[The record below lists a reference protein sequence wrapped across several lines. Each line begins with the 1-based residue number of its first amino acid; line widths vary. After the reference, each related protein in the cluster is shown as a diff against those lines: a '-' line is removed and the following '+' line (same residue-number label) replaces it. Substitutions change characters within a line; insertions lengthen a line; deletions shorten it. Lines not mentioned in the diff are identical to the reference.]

1 MPRISQHIRLKL
13 KLSLTALLWVSNSV
27 FAANQADVGSAL
39 YAAHCASCHGA
50 TLKGSAHGVPLTG
63 ASFLANWQARHHLEL
78 LRYNQANMPPGD
90 NANLSETEHL
100 ALVAYILQTNR
111 SATQSLPEISTDSAI
126 NIGTGEPVTDNGEA
140 FDSWAGADT
149 IDEIAKSRSAFTNRS
164 IPDFEPVTQQMLN
177 EPKAGNWLSWRR
189 TLDGQ
194 AYSPLKQIN
203 VRNAKKLKLA
213 WVMSMHEGSNQVT
226 PLVYNGIMYLTHAG
240 NIVQALDAATG
251 ELIWEYA
258 YPHPEASKTL
268 GGPVR
273 NIALFED
280 KVYLSTY
287 DAAIIAINA
296 ATGELVWRTQKA
308 DYSQGYTHTSGPII
322 GKGVV
327 LSGING
333 CERYKPDGCFVTG
346 HDARTGKELWRT
358 STIAL
363 PGTAEDASWGD
374 TPPQFRAGG
383 DTWIAGSFDPKL
395 NLFYIGT
402 AQAKPWVAVSRG
414 MSTDDAALYT
424 NSTLAIDPL
433 TGRIVWHFQHIPGET
448 IDMEVGLERVL
459 VDLDDT
465 QALFTA
471 GKDAV
476 LWKLDRR
483 TGQYLD
489 HVETLPQTIFSSID
503 NKTGKVTYREDIRN
517 AGIGDPIKACPGI
530 YGGHNWQSMAYSP
543 KTKNLIIPLHQLCAD
558 LVGRPVTF
566 AEGEGGFGG
575 DSRTYEMPGA
585 NGNLGKLV
593 SINAKTLKQ
602 RWSHEQPAMFM
613 TGALTTGGGL
623 VFIGDLDRY
632 FKAFDERTGKLVWQT
647 RLGAPTH
654 GYPISFGVGKKQYV
668 AVPTGMGVF
677 RAMTATIS
685 PDIYQP
691 AGGQALYVFELGD

>member
-1 MPRISQHIRLKL
+1 M
-13 KLSLTALLWVSNSV
+13 
-27 FAANQADVGSAL
+27 
-39 YAAHCASCHGA
+39 
-50 TLKGSAHGVPLTG
+50 
-63 ASFLANWQARHHLEL
+63 
-78 LRYNQANMPPGD
+78 
-90 NANLSETEHL
+90 
-100 ALVAYILQTNR
+100 
-111 SATQSLPEISTDSAI
+111 
-126 NIGTGEPVTDNGEA
+126 
-140 FDSWAGADT
+140 
-149 IDEIAKSRSAFTNRS
+149 
-164 IPDFEPVTQQMLN
+164 
-177 EPKAGNWLSWRR
+177 
-189 TLDGQ
+189 
-194 AYSPLKQIN
+194 
-203 VRNAKKLKLA
+203 
-213 WVMSMHEGSNQVT
+213 
-226 PLVYNGIMYLTHAG
+226 
-240 NIVQALDAATG
+240 
-251 ELIWEYA
+251 
-258 YPHPEASKTL
+258 
-268 GGPVR
+268 R

-287 DAAIIAINA
+287 DAAIIAIDA

-308 DYSQGYTHTSGPII
+308 DYTQGYTHTSGPII

-363 PGTAEDASWGD
+363 PGTPEDASWGN

-424 NSTLAIDPL
+424 NSTLALDPL

-459 VDLDDT
+459 VDIDDT

-489 HVETLPQTIFSSID
+489 HVETLPQTIFSNID
-503 NKTGKVTYREDIRN
+503 SNTGKVTYREDIRS

-530 YGGHNWQSMAYSP
+530 YGGHNWQAMAYSP
-543 KTKNLIIPLHQLCAD
+543 KTNNLIIPLHQLCAD

-566 AEGEGGFGG
+566 AQGEGGFGG

-632 FKAFDERTGKLVWQT
+632 FNAFDARTGKLVWQT

-691 AGGQALYVFELGD
+691 AGGQALYVFELSN